1 MRGGKRR
8 IDDLCVDMEMLIN
21 AINIKNTDIR
31 FDILLRNGIYLI
43 FLFTWKYISID
54 RIISRNWRVSLV
66 QPDLIIGRRVSNKQ
80 SGYTSRINGKNISRW
95 LVHCQRVR
103 GNEIWMFRNL
113 VISIWRSSNGVNEPT
128 TNSLTFKNYT
138 ERPVLFTLF
147 SLTRSS
153 RQNSNVYSEFSLN
166 YFVRE

>member
-80 SGYTSRINGKNISRW
+80 SGYTLG
-95 LVHCQRVR
+95 
-103 GNEIWMFRNL
+103 
-113 VISIWRSSNGVNEPT
+113 
-128 TNSLTFKNYT
+128 
-138 ERPVLFTLF
+138 
-147 SLTRSS
+147 
-153 RQNSNVYSEFSLN
+153 
-166 YFVRE
+166 